1 MRTSAGEVL
10 AFERQWTQ
18 FRDYTSN
25 HDNPITRWYGLVGEP
40 YCAQFQSL
48 AMFTACHSNGEPSP
62 MEGMQSPK
70 GTAYSGHPMEW
81 AKAGRGGWSWHPDPI
96 VGANVI
102 YYWGGASNWNGQM
115 TSHIGMVSSV
125 TSPVEFTAI
134 EGNTGDPNGVWDVPR
149 RNDQNYVLGFALAPY
164 GPGGGYQPAP
174 PPAPGA
180 HQPPANLPVRGF
192 RVLALSTPP
201 MVGTDVWS
209 VQDRLAGRGWTLGVD
224 GEFGL
229 GTDGIV
235 RRFQADKG
243 LVSDGVVGPVTWG
256 AIFRTDNVT

>member
-1 MRTSAGEVL
+1 MEL
-10 AFERQWTQ
+10 APGPDRRRERHLLLGGRLQLERADDQ
-18 FRDYTSN
+18 PHRHGVQRDQ
-25 HDNPITRWYGLVGEP
+25 P
-40 YCAQFQSL
+40 
-48 AMFTACHSNGEPSP
+48 
-62 MEGMQSPK
+62 
-70 GTAYSGHPMEW
+70 
-81 AKAGRGGWSWHPDPI
+81 
-96 VGANVI
+96 
-102 YYWGGASNWNGQM
+102 
-115 TSHIGMVSSV
+115 
-125 TSPVEFTAI
+125 EFTAI

-180 HQPPANLPVRGF
+180 HQPPATLPVRGF

-209 VQDRLAGRGWTLGVD
+209 VQDRLAGRGWQVGVD

-229 GTDGIV
+229 WTDGIV